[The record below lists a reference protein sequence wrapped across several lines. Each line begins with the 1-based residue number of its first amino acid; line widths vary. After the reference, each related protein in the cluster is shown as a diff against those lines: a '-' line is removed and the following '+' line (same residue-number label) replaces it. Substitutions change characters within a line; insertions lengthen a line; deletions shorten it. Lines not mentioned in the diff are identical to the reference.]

1 MQEIERTLQSNVEQV
16 IERFSIASVPIQ
28 KQGLECSLNCFQS
41 FEAKNY
47 KDIGNCVEKCQKPF
61 QELGSVTNKEFQG
74 LQRGVQTCQQSC
86 MDVIQPQ
93 LDAIRSGLQ
102 KQPSEAEQKVMQA
115 NVEQCA
121 SKCITDHG
129 IGKLTDVES
138 RLMGYIK
145 GFRLN

>member
-1 MQEIERTLQSNVEQV
+1 MQEPYQNGDMSFKNRILSTKIKTLS
-16 IERFSIASVPIQ
+16 
-28 KQGLECSLNCFQS
+28 
-41 FEAKNY
+41 
-47 KDIGNCVEKCQKPF
+47 
-61 QELGSVTNKEFQG
+61 G

-102 KQPSEAEQKVMQA
+102 KQPSEAEQKVMQT